1 MEHRHSLA
9 QNDHG
14 EDDEH
19 DKQDEHD
26 EENEVSFE
34 QGDSNRETSPE
45 TSVDTSVDDNEALI
59 KKLTNVLEKVKIN
72 VFDNLDNEEAQK
84 STKSMIKSFQ
94 RRVKGNIQTL
104 STTLISVGKEVTAPA
119 KRGTKRRKN
128 NF

>member
-26 EENEVSFE
+26 EHNEENEVSFE

-45 TSVDTSVDDNEALI
+45 TSVDTMMYSLKSLQMFWRKSKLKFLI
-59 KKLTNVLEKVKIN
+59 ILT
-72 VFDNLDNEEAQK
+72 
-84 STKSMIKSFQ
+84 M
-94 RRVKGNIQTL
+94 
-104 STTLISVGKEVTAPA
+104 
-119 KRGTKRRKN
+119 RKYRSLPN
-128 NF
+128 Q